1 MSSGIDSAPAPAEQS
16 ARHVGFGDR
25 LHRRVTERRSQL
37 VLGLDPDPMRL
48 WPRAIELV
56 GGTGATSDPPADRAV
71 SASQVR
77 PRHRRAEARRLQER
91 AWTLAS

>member
-56 GGTGATSDPPADRAV
+56 GGTGATSDPPADRA
-71 SASQVR
+71 AA
-77 PRHRRAEARRLQER
+77 PAKAEARRLQER
-91 AWTLAS
+91 ARTLAS

>member
-56 GGTGATSDPPADRAV
+56 GGTGATSDPPADRA
-71 SASQVR
+71 A
-77 PRHRRAEARRLQER
+77 RAVA
-91 AWTLAS
+91 AHCALAIETSRNAHSPTAAM